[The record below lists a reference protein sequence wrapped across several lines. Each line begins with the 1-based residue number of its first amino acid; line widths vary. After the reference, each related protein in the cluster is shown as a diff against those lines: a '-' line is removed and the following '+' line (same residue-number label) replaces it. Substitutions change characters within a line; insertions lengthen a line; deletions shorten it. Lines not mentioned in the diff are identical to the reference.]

1 MIRHYSLNEQGKRAY
16 QEDSVGVFCE
26 GDHGLFAVADGLG
39 GHGMGTQASQCAV
52 RCALEQYHIGC
63 EPKEYFQRVFSEGN
77 RRLIQIQDEART
89 PGVAKTTLVCAFIKQ
104 DRLFGA
110 HIGDSRMYIFR
121 QNRIVYQTL
130 DHSVPQMLVA
140 SGEIRPEEIRGH
152 SDRNRLLRVL
162 GDRDR
167 SVKYQESPPW
177 DWMPGDKILLCT
189 DGFWEY
195 VKEPEM
201 ERDLENSEGPR
212 EWLLRM
218 KKRVRRRGFFEKQDN
233 YSAIGIWADG
243 TASTAKC

>member
-167 SVKYQESPPW
+167 SVKYQESPP
-177 DWMPGDKILLCT
+177 
-189 DGFWEY
+189 
-195 VKEPEM
+195 
-201 ERDLENSEGPR
+201 
-212 EWLLRM
+212 
-218 KKRVRRRGFFEKQDN
+218 
-233 YSAIGIWADG
+233 
-243 TASTAKC
+243 

>member
-1 MIRHYSLNEQGKRAY
+1 
-16 QEDSVGVFCE
+16 
-26 GDHGLFAVADGLG
+26 
-39 GHGMGTQASQCAV
+39 
-52 RCALEQYHIGC
+52 
-63 EPKEYFQRVFSEGN
+63 
-77 RRLIQIQDEART
+77 
-89 PGVAKTTLVCAFIKQ
+89 
-104 DRLFGA
+104 
-110 HIGDSRMYIFR
+110 MYIFR

-189 DGFWEY
+189 EGFWEY